1 MNIHSL
7 ELVNFRN
14 YEHANWTFPP
24 HIIVLHGLNGVGKSN
39 LLEALY
45 VSTIG
50 RSFRTNDTQD
60 LLQFGATEAGI
71 IVEFTKRDTKH
82 KINLKLS
89 GKEKKDIRLN
99 GNRILQ
105 KELVGTL
112 NTVLFSPEDLQLIK
126 GSPSLRRRFLD
137 IEISQTSAL
146 YYQQLRLYNKILQ
159 QRNKVLKDS
168 YGKRDISLAEWD
180 TQLAETGS
188 FIIKKRLD
196 SLRKINLLLDLMNRK
211 LTGGKENLKLTYEQ
225 HQISTGFL
233 TEPQA
238 FYEQLQGNLPVDR
251 HRMSTSFGPH
261 RDDLGFFSGP
271 MDLKRF
277 GSQGQQR
284 TAILSLKLSELE
296 YIKSEV
302 GEYPILLL
310 DDVLSELDKERRQN
324 LLNFIHKKIQT
335 FITTT
340 DLEDVKQLSDVELIN
355 CERR

>member
-14 YEHANWTFPP
+14 YTQVNWTFPP
-24 HIIVLHGLNGVGKSN
+24 HIIVLYGPNGVGKSN
-39 LLEALY
+39 ILEALY

-50 RSFRTNDTQD
+50 KSYRTNDTQD

-71 IVEFTKRDTKH
+71 IVEFIKQDTKH
-82 KINLKLS
+82 KINLRLS

-105 KELVGTL
+105 KELMGTL
-112 NTVLFSPEDLQLIK
+112 NTVIFSPEDLQLIK

-146 YYQQLRLYNKILQ
+146 YYQQLRMYNKILQ

-168 YGKRDISLAEWD
+168 FGKRKVSLAEWD
-180 TQLAETGS
+180 YQLAETGS

-196 SLRKINLLLDLMNRK
+196 SLRKINLLLDLMNRR
-211 LTGGKENLKLTYEQ
+211 LTGGKENLKLTYDQ
-225 HQISTGFL
+225 HQSEGSYIV
-233 TEPQA
+233 EPEA
-238 FYEQLQGNLPVDR
+238 LYNQLQANLPVDR
-251 HRMSTSFGPH
+251 QRMSTSFGPH

-271 MDLKRF
+271 IDLKRF

-324 LLNFIHKKIQT
+324 LLQFIHKRIQT

-340 DLEDVKQLSDVELIN
+340 DLEEVQHLTDVALVN

>member
-1 MNIHSL
+1 MNIHFL

-180 TQLAETGS
+180 TQLAEIGS

-225 HQISTGFL
+225 HQISNGFL

-238 FYEQLQGNLPVDR
+238 FYEQLQANLPVDR